1 MQKAQTVRVHTT
13 TKIRHCST
21 VPGKRPNSLFR
32 NILPINHLFGR
43 FCEASEANRIG
54 KSNLLNILRYPTRK
68 NCELDSGK
76 NNGPSLYYAIFCLQN
91 LCFEYFAS
99 FRAGAGAITPF
110 LSIFYAS
117 MQEKRFA
124 GVNVAATA
132 EAAWHSQVTP
142 VTPSCDS
149 THRPLGSIPC
159 IQDHMPYR
167 A

>member
-1 MQKAQTVRVHTT
+1 MQKAQTVKVQTNN
-13 TKIRHCST
+13 KIRHCST
-21 VPGKRPNSLFR
+21 VPGKRSNSLFR

-99 FRAGAGAITPF
+99 FRAGPEQQLLFFQYFTHRCKK
-110 LSIFYAS
+110 
-117 MQEKRFA
+117 KRFA
-124 GVNVAATA
+124 GVNVTATA